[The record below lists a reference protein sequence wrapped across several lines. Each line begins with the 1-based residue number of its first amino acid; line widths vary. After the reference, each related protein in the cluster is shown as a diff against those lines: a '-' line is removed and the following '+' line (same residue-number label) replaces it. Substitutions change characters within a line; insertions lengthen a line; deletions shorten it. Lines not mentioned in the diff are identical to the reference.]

1 MSSHPQS
8 QAIADEDAAL
18 SREQLEALHDTREK
32 ARSGLRS
39 FQPDTSE
46 IANHIAELGL
56 AEYAFELD
64 AKGYT
69 VIPPEKVAP
78 PDFTQSL
85 TDTILRV
92 AQERTGV
99 VHGLNK
105 PGNPGRY
112 VTQNASGNA
121 YLLWYLLFEDQI
133 FEEWLENAVLGAIID
148 YMLQGQAHLSSI
160 MAFVRWRN
168 PDIDDRVSDEKLSL
182 ALHADSPGSPQG
194 VLPGHYHHIKD
205 LVCNA
210 ALVLTPYTL
219 ENGALAIVP
228 GSHRLGRPP
237 QPGEG
242 VDDAVPIE
250 AEVGSL
256 IAWRGGTWHGAFKR
270 KSPGLRLNLT
280 TFCCHRSMKTQERYQ
295 WAVPDEMLARR
306 SARFARLIGAD
317 DPMGWDA
324 QGPDYARV
332 LQYRSRTGETA
343 TD

>member
-1 MSSHPQS
+1 MCPQS
-8 QAIADEDAAL
+8 RTPAIADEDAAL
-18 SREQLEALHDTREK
+18 SREQLRTIHDRREK

-39 FQPDTSE
+39 FADASE
-46 IANHIAELGL
+46 IADRVTELGL
-56 AEYAFELD
+56 ATHVAELD

-69 VIPPEKVAP
+69 VIAPENVAP
-78 PDFTQSL
+78 GEFVGRLTDTVLRVARKRTGVRHSL
-85 TDTILRV
+85 TD
-92 AQERTGV
+92 
-99 VHGLNK
+99 

-133 FEEWLENAVLGAIID
+133 FEEWLENPILGAIVD
-148 YMLQGQAHLSSI
+148 HMLQGQAHLSSM

-168 PDIDDRVSDEKLSL
+168 PDIDDRDTDEKLSL

-194 VLPGHYHHIKD
+194 VLPSHYHLVKD

-210 ALVLTPYTL
+210 ALALTPYTRK
-219 ENGALAIVP
+219 NGALAIVP
-228 GSHRLGRPP
+228 GSHRLGQPP
-237 QPGEG
+237 RSGDA
-242 VDDAVPIE
+242 VDEAVPIE

-270 KSPGLRLNLT
+270 QSPGLRLNLT
-280 TFCCHRSMKTQERYQ
+280 TFFCHRCMKTQERYQ
-295 WAVPDEMLARR
+295 RAVPKEVLARR
-306 SARFARLIGAD
+306 SARFARMLGAD

-324 QGPDYARV
+324 QGPDYGRV
-332 LQYRSRTGETA
+332 LHYRSRTGEAA